1 MTIQT
6 PAPREIPETTGTYPA
21 NYVIGTNPD
30 LLGKPVTFRNPSGET
45 FVDKVDT
52 GVSIVRWGTGGLVN
66 IDQEEGYSQNVSP
79 AGTEWNSDGWDD
91 LENVTEREYGSMRWA
106 LDNAIGRNILNTGVS
121 KLVMHDMINNKYY
134 KVQFHWWQ
142 QGGQN
147 GGGANNN
154 DVDQIGGFSYTRQ
167 QIFVP
172 QEIMYN
178 SDGWEDPACEV
189 SENVHLKRDAVGGIY
204 NQLVETEWNPKSS
217 PANVLW
223 NREGWSNI
231 ENFETREYHPLFPT
245 VGPLGN
251 NIVDLELIMLDVS
264 SKEYYKV
271 MFYNWGEENGGTWGM
286 RRTKLNK
293 SGNPSGLVFGDGS
306 TQKTASGFI
315 PQNRQ
320 GHYENY
326 TLQLSD
332 IGKHVYKSDG
342 DGYAVVIP
350 ADYKTNFPIGSA
362 ITVVSGNS
370 WTYFNVEDSEVT
382 QLWGAGFNDT
392 STAYFIPNN
401 SMATLLKIDRNKWMV
416 SGAGLGID

>member
-45 FVDKVDT
+45 FVDKIDT
-52 GVSIVRWGTGGLVN
+52 GVSITRLGTQGLVN
-66 IDQEEGYSQNVSP
+66 IDQEEGYSSNVSP

-106 LDNAIGRNILNTGVS
+106 LGNQIGSNILNTGRS

-142 QGGQN
+142 QGGQG

-154 DVDQIGGFSYTRQ
+154 DVNQVGGFSYTRQ
-167 QIFVP
+167 EIFVP
-172 QEIMYN
+172 QEIDYYSN
-178 SDGWEDPACEV
+178 GWEDAACVV
-189 SENVHLKRDAVGGIY
+189 SDKVHLKRDAAGGIY

-251 NIVDLELIMLDVS
+251 YITDVELIMLDVA

-271 MFYNWGEENGGTWGM
+271 KFYNWGEDNGGTWGM
-286 RRTKLNK
+286 KRTKLNK
-293 SGNPSGLVFGDGS
+293 AGNPSGIVFGDGS

-315 PQNRQ
+315 PQNR
-320 GHYENY
+320 HSNYENY

-332 IGKHVYKSDG
+332 IGKHVYKNDG

-350 ADYKTNFPIGSA
+350 ASYNINFPIGSA
-362 ITVVSGNS
+362 ITVVSGDS
-370 WTYFNVEDSEVT
+370 SVYFNLDDSET
-382 QLWGAGFNDT
+382 TMLFGAGYNQT
-392 STAYFIPNN
+392 STGYYIPSN
-401 SMATLLKIDRNKWMV
+401 SMATLLKIGRDVWMV
-416 SGAGLGID
+416 SGAGLAID